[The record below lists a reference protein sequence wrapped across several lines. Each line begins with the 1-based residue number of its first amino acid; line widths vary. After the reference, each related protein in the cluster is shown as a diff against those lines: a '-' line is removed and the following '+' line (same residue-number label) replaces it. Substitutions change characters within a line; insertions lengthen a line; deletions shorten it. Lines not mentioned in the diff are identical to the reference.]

1 MREYELT
8 VVYDLAVQEAGGP
21 EASVELLT
29 NVIETRGGKLL
40 KVDHWGRRRMAYPI
54 NRMIDGDYI
63 VTRVEFEPNAV
74 APLEATLGIDERIF
88 RHLIVRADELPL
100 PLPPREPRQQP
111 GFVAPAPV
119 ADVTGVLEQPATSAD
134 AAALG
139 AAGESPAPVASAADV
154 GEGQAPASGTIAE
167 PAADDAPAAEA
178 APVATEPPPHSAA
191 EAIENAEVATEAAM
205 APTPEPAAAAPLA
218 DQPLESN
225 TPQSTTTGYTSDAAE
240 LNSGVDVTDEDDTKP
255 TGPHTEQDD

>member
-29 NVIETRGGKLL
+29 NVIEARGGKLL

-54 NRMIDGDYI
+54 NKVIDADYI
-63 VTRVEFEPNAV
+63 VTRVEFEPSAV

-111 GFVAPAPV
+111 GFVAQAAPAAPPESSAATSAETAVADAAEAGEPAAPPIAEAETAEAPIAAVAEPAPV
-119 ADVTGVLEQPATSAD
+119 AEAV
-134 AAALG
+134 
-139 AAGESPAPVASAADV
+139 
-154 GEGQAPASGTIAE
+154 
-167 PAADDAPAAEA
+167 PAAAAEA
-178 APVATEPPPHSAA
+178 APEAAVVVETPDADATPDAVAESAPA
-191 EAIENAEVATEAAM
+191 EA
-205 APTPEPAAAAPLA
+205 PDKKSTPEA
-218 DQPLESN
+218 
-225 TPQSTTTGYTSDAAE
+225 
-240 LNSGVDVTDEDDTKP
+240 
-255 TGPHTEQDD
+255 

>member
-63 VTRVEFEPNAV
+63 VTRVEFEPTAV

-88 RHLIVRADELPL
+88 RHLIVRADELPV

-111 GFVAPAPV
+111 GYVA
-119 ADVTGVLEQPATSAD
+119 
-134 AAALG
+134 
-139 AAGESPAPVASAADV
+139 
-154 GEGQAPASGTIAE
+154 QAPSTPAE
-167 PAADDAPAAEA
+167 PAASMPAESAVIAAAEAGEPSAAPVEAAAPVAEPVIEVPVAALPVTEASAEAALEAEA
-178 APVATEPPPHSAA
+178 APDGTVESPQAPAVAPE
-191 EAIENAEVATEAAM
+191 
-205 APTPEPAAAAPLA
+205 PEPAPEA
-218 DQPLESN
+218 
-225 TPQSTTTGYTSDAAE
+225 
-240 LNSGVDVTDEDDTKP
+240 
-255 TGPHTEQDD
+255 

>member
-29 NVIETRGGKLL
+29 NVIEARGGKLL

-54 NRMIDGDYI
+54 NKVIDADYI
-63 VTRVEFEPNAV
+63 VTRVEFEPSAV

-111 GFVAPAPV
+111 GFVAQAAPAAPPESSAATSAETAVAEAGEPAAPPVAEAETPVAEAPIAAVAEPAPV
-119 ADVTGVLEQPATSAD
+119 AEAVPAATVEASAPEAADEAAVPVETPDAD
-134 AAALG
+134 ATPDAVA
-139 AAGESPAPVASAADV
+139 ES
-154 GEGQAPASGTIAE
+154 APAE
-167 PAADDAPAAEA
+167 APDKK
-178 APVATEPPPHSAA
+178 S
-191 EAIENAEVATEAAM
+191 
-205 APTPEPAAAAPLA
+205 TPEA
-218 DQPLESN
+218 
-225 TPQSTTTGYTSDAAE
+225 
-240 LNSGVDVTDEDDTKP
+240 
-255 TGPHTEQDD
+255 